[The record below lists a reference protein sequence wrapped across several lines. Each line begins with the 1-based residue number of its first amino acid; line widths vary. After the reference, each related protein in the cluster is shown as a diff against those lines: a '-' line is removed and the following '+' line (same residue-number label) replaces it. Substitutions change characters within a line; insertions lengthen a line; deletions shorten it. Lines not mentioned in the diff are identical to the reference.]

1 MMSDQRLPAL
11 FRAGLF
17 PAGKGS
23 IFNIFQALWPFH
35 SNGGMRI
42 TIKFADGKGGRK
54 LLQSTGGGAADF
66 TETLSLD
73 STEQAIL
80 NAVNSNTQAAAAG
93 AAAGGLGNAQL
104 ATQYNMNPTYADGID
119 QMASYGTAGN

>member
-1 MMSDQRLPAL
+1 MFDRSLTKLVP
-11 FRAGLF
+11 AGLF
-17 PAGKGS
+17 GAGKGS

-54 LLQSTGGGAADF
+54 LLQNTGGGAADF

-73 STEQAIL
+73 ATEQAIL

-93 AAAGGLGNAQL
+93 AASAGVGNAQL
-104 ATQYNMNPTYADGID
+104 ATQYNMNPSWADGID
-119 QMASYGTAGN
+119 KMASYGTAGN